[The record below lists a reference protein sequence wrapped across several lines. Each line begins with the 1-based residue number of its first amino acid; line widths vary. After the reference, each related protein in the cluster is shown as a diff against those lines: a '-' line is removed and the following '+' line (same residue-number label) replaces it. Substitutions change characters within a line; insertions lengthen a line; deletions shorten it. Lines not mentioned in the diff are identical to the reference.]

1 MVCSSNFSVIS
12 GEAVGNSHTDY
23 TICATVP
30 PHCGHIVCTMV
41 GIKSASCS
49 HSFAHWFAQF
59 EHTVR
64 TLGGGVQ
71 GIFPWPTFIAAT
83 AAINIVGHYVFS
95 DGAP

>member
-1 MVCSSNFSVIS
+1 M
-12 GEAVGNSHTDY
+12 GNSHTDY

-30 PHCGHIVCTMV
+30 PHGCHTANTRV

-59 EHTVR
+59 QHTVR
-64 TLGGGVQ
+64 TVGGGVQ
-71 GIFPWPTFIAAT
+71 GIFPWPTFIVAI

>member
-1 MVCSSNFSVIS
+1 M
-12 GEAVGNSHTDY
+12 GNSHTDY

-30 PHCGHIVCTMV
+30 PHHGHIVSTMV

-59 EHTVR
+59 QHTVR

-71 GIFPWPTFIAAT
+71 GIFPWPTFVVAI